1 LGDIEPLEDL
11 SFDDYLDEVSDEIDD
26 DMLEDDE

>member
-1 LGDIEPLEDL
+1 MDEIKPLEDL
-11 SFDDYLDEVSDEIDD
+11 SFEEYLDEVSDDLDD